1 MPSFNYFLPFVES
14 ASFLVLS
21 SVLLAVLAKPLAR
34 RPLAWQITV
43 GVVFGLVALVSMHR
57 PAVPHPGMLF
67 DARNVLVTLAAP
79 VGGILSATITA
90 CMVLVMRFNA
100 GGTGVT
106 AGLIAIVMCALAG
119 SAYHLYLR
127 HTRRELSCRDLHVL
141 GAVAGILPL
150 FALVALPSWEATVET
165 LRTIAAPHI
174 MVNWLGVEI
183 TGMLVLWDRER
194 RAAVQALG
202 ETELLRRGIVD
213 NAPGVLFQRVLHP
226 DGRISFPFVSKGAI
240 DIFGVEASEIMRNA
254 ENVHRLVHP
263 EDFATYREALDVSA
277 RDGAPCN
284 VQVRIIRPED
294 GRTVWIRTQASPR
307 AGRNGEIIWDGFVI
321 DVTDRIVAD
330 ELLAENERSR
340 QRTLHQL
347 ADRFEQGV
355 GQALRQLSRAA
366 DDMRAAAGNLA
377 TTAQGTSRKATEVAA
392 DAEATSAHVRT
403 VAGAAEQIHASI
415 DELTRQSMV
424 TVDKARETS
433 EHVAMTRADVD
444 GLVEAVQKI
453 GTIVEF
459 IEDIANQ
466 TNLLALNATI
476 EAARAGAAGRGFAVV
491 AGEVKSLAVQT
502 SRATA
507 EIAANIETIR
517 NASVAAVRAVA
528 SMDGTVA
535 EIGQAASIVAD
546 VAKAQSRAAEEI
558 AASARQAAT
567 STQAVSSNIGD
578 VRLDA
583 QSAGVAAEQVLQA
596 ATELDEQA
604 LALNEAVDAFVR
616 QVRSA

>member
-1 MPSFNYFLPFVES
+1 
-14 ASFLVLS
+14 
-21 SVLLAVLAKPLAR
+21 
-34 RPLAWQITV
+34 
-43 GVVFGLVALVSMHR
+43 
-57 PAVPHPGMLF
+57 
-67 DARNVLVTLAAP
+67 
-79 VGGILSATITA
+79 
-90 CMVLVMRFNA
+90 MVLVMRFNA

-127 HTRRELSCRDLHVL
+127 HTRRELGCRDLHVL

-174 MVNWLGVEI
+174 IVNWLGVEI

>member
-21 SVLLAVLAKPLAR
+21 AVLLAVLAPSLAR
-34 RPLAWQITV
+34 WPLVWQVAV
-43 GVVFGLVALVSMHR
+43 GVVFGFVALVSMHR
-57 PAVPHPGMLF
+57 PVMPAPGLFF
-67 DARNVLVTLAAP
+67 DARNVMVMLAGP
-79 VGGILSATITA
+79 VGGIVSAVITA
-90 CMVLVMRFNA
+90 GIAMAVRWEA
-100 GGTGVT
+100 AGTGLA
-106 AGLIAIVMCALAG
+106 AGLIGIGLSALAG
-119 SAYHLYLR
+119 SAYHLFLR
-127 HTRRELSCRDLHVL
+127 RRQRGLDRRDLHVL
-141 GAVAGILPL
+141 GAMAGILPL
-150 FALVALPSWEATVET
+150 FSLAALPTWEAAADA
-165 LRTIAAPHI
+165 LKTIAAPHI
-174 MVNWLGVEI
+174 VVNWLGIEFA
-183 TGMLVLWDRER
+183 GLLLLWDRER
-194 RAAVQALG
+194 RSAVLALD
-202 ETELLRRGIVD
+202 ETALLRRGIVD

-240 DIFGVEASEIMRNA
+240 EIFGIEAAEIMKSA
-254 ENVHRLVHP
+254 DNVHRLVHP
-263 EDFATYREALDVSA
+263 EDLPSYREALDLSA
-277 RDGAPCN
+277 RDGVPCN
-284 VQVRIIRPED
+284 VQIRVIRPDD
-294 GRTVWIRTQASPR
+294 GRTVWLRTQATPR
-307 AGRNGEIIWDGFVI
+307 TGNRGEIIWDGFVI
-321 DVTDRIVAD
+321 DVTDRITAE
-330 ELLAENERSR
+330 ELKAENERSR
-340 QRTLHQL
+340 QRTLREL
-347 ADRFEQGV
+347 ADRFEHGV

-444 GLVEAVQKI
+444 GLVDAVQKI

-502 SRATA
+502 SKATA

-517 NASVAAVRAVA
+517 SASVAAVRAVA

-535 EIGQAASIVAD
+535 DIGQAVSIVAD

-558 AASARQAAT
+558 AVSARQAAT
-567 STQAVSSNIGD
+567 STQAVSGNIGD